1 MAYIKFLSFCCCI
14 KIHKS
19 KHSGWFLFPCFL
31 MFSLFDAK
39 ILSFSTFITLKTPFP
54 LRDPSFQVLSFLFY
68 SRRENGLRS
77 LRESS
82 MTQHGLIWPNFP
94 GPTDAK
100 KHHGLAFSACWEV
113 SILLERLLGILRG
126 KISA

>member
-1 MAYIKFLSFCCCI
+1 
-14 KIHKS
+14 
-19 KHSGWFLFPCFL
+19 

-39 ILSFSTFITLKTPFP
+39 ILSFSAFIILKTPFL
-54 LRDPSFQVLSFLFY
+54 LRDPSFQFLSFLLY
-68 SRRENGLRS
+68 SKRETGLRS

-100 KHHGLAFSACWEV
+100 KHHGLAFTACWEV
-113 SILLERLLGILRG
+113 SILLELLLGILRG
-126 KISA
+126 EISA